1 MGPNKRLHTIAAV
14 VIVVLAQFISIGS
27 IDAVQNGQALWLDL
41 ITEDAEAATNF
52 YTELFGWE
60 IGPGEGTPRIIR
72 NRGKDIGVMYEIND
86 ELPGTP
92 ESQWLVGIVTED
104 VDAAV
109 SAARKAGGTILRP
122 VTEVQGSGK
131 FAVIRDPQGAIVILG
146 RPSRDLGGPRE
157 AGFFVWA
164 ELWTDDVD
172 GATKFYEA
180 VLGFQ
185 RKSIERPGGEYE
197 VFQYE
202 GVTRTG
208 LVPIENKK
216 IRPVWAPYIGV
227 EDIDDIVTRTTE
239 LGGRIVLPPRDHPTG
254 PRIALIEDPSRA
266 MIFVVELPKT
276 NEGSER

>member
-1 MGPNKRLHTIAAV
+1 MPNKRLQTIAAV

-60 IGPGEGTPRIIR
+60 IVPREGSSRIIR
-72 NRGKDIGVMYEIND
+72 NHGKDIGVMYEIND

-197 VFQYE
+197 VFRYE

-216 IRPVWAPYIGV
+216 IRPVWASYIGV